1 MLLNC
6 FVIII
11 INVIKCNIIFMMTC
25 SVFIIIFLLPVV
37 TCLPILPLLKKKEW
51 AQLLP
56 SKTRRKK
63 DPLEWSLRVFLL
75 SAMAHAQRAEAIT
88 NFSFREGLHW
98 IKHNRALHVYRYQ
111 SLVKKTRMGASQTLE
126 KF

>member
-37 TCLPILPLLKKKEW
+37 TCLPILPLLKK
-51 AQLLP
+51 
-56 SKTRRKK
+56 
-63 DPLEWSLRVFLL
+63 
-75 SAMAHAQRAEAIT
+75 
-88 NFSFREGLHW
+88 
-98 IKHNRALHVYRYQ
+98 
-111 SLVKKTRMGASQTLE
+111 
-126 KF
+126 